1 MAARHLP
8 PDPLILLQLTQV
20 LGGKQIAEAHGLP
33 IGCGFRR
40 LRPLIP
46 NEGGHLFQSKAARV
60 SEDPGRVVSSSA
72 DG

>member
-1 MAARHLP
+1 MAA
-8 PDPLILLQLTQV
+8 TAV
-20 LGGKQIAEAHGLP
+20 GLFRP
-33 IGCGFRR
+33 GNRAACGFRR